1 MNSFLQIKKISDL
14 TRLCILPVMVLS
26 IFLSFFL
33 YIDMEKIQDKAQDL
47 VDGAIPHISAAQ
59 QGAISLVQ
67 LRRNIETLSSSVD
80 QQRCRLAYF
89 QATAVLKDNIL
100 FNTPS
105 LQFKRD
111 ELLVEVNRLWKQRIL
126 IDQLRS
132 NVHNSL
138 HYMDMLAFL
147 IVSEQPDLFRDID
160 LKQGDYIDLYRTGIY
175 NRDLKDIHHYYY
187 SIFAER
193 LSPSFNR
200 KEFID
205 THPYLDENN
214 LNPENEPQLSFAKSN
229 SLTNEQLLS
238 QNQLKAQGHATG
250 NSSTKRN
257 EPALVNSKEQAVVDS
272 LVGESIA
279 QAEKQAYAEAQSII
293 EQGKANKNEEVLL
306 GRNYGSA
313 KSYSQRKEIV
323 NEELNEDWLDK
334 LLQEHGVMSSH
345 KHTRYFSKYVD
356 PDVLAIAAACHNALL
371 LDYYAQELE
380 RFDPIWDIYLKQQR
394 EYSSDLMTIVR
405 KLEALAEDFTY
416 SELHSL
422 HQELSDITYL
432 ASETKPMVMITIGF
446 GLIGFWVV
454 IYFLNRLIM
463 QPLRIIAR
471 ILIKFRYTK
480 EVSLSR
486 YEEFFKRQHLVEI
499 REVIDVLPQIFE
511 EFSHITE
518 SSNVLKKRYD
528 ELVTHSKYDALTR
541 VFNRGSLNV
550 LIKELD
556 SNTPANFAILMMDID
571 FFKLL
576 NDSMGHQRG
585 DEVLFAVAQT
595 IQHNLAKKDLVY
607 RYGGEEF
614 CVILSDVNQENAF
627 KVADRLCR
635 TIESLQLKNDGVVSG
650 VVTVSVGLSLVTER
664 PNQFRIEELI
674 NQADKALYEAKRGGR
689 NRVHACDESIALS
702 TQGIEVPENK
712 KENASNANPTADDST
727 NDASLSDKSVPELD
741 NNAKVLL
748 SDKESLDDMVHA
760 INNKHDLLA
769 HEVQELVPSEGSFS
783 IASYANT
790 MSTQLDN
797 DNDNAKDKASNS
809 TSSLADNDEGTD
821 KQSIRAKLGKFFYSI
836 FQNKYKESDEEYFK
850 RQKAEHDNYNNMPA
864 YYYFLSN
871 IKTKKEEQEALKAQQ
886 LKDELLKQRRERY
899 KKKSS
904 KPANTK
910 RHSHSSKL
918 NQAKGSKVHDGSEGT
933 KSSINANLKKQD
945 ASKEMMERKN
955 PAFLINTDYFN
966 KIEGDGLKKSVKL
979 TQDGSAYEFSLTAS
993 DLAKE
998 VEYKKE
1004 YNEKLNEVLA
1014 ENDPLYEQEQS
1025 IAKVKSVVV
1034 NDDGYAEISIVAAK
1048 DHHSQDPNVSRP
1060 AYVLLSGDAQ
1070 DPDIAQGSPAEPASQ
1085 AQPESYDT
1093 QAQSAQQ
1100 GQSAEQDLQA
1110 QQASQDA
1117 QPSSEQDKLAEHK

>member
-1 MNSFLQIKKISDL
+1 
-14 TRLCILPVMVLS
+14 
-26 IFLSFFL
+26 
-33 YIDMEKIQDKAQDL
+33 MEKIQDKAQDL

-147 IVSEQPDLFRDID
+147 IVSEQPDLFSDID

-187 SIFAER
+187 YIFAER

-205 THPYLDENN
+205 THPSLDENN
-214 LNPENEPQLSFAKSN
+214 ASPKNEPQLSFAKSK

-238 QNQLKAQGHATG
+238 QNQLKAQGQAAG

-272 LVGESIA
+272 LVGKSIA
-279 QAEKQAYAEAQSII
+279 QAEKQAYAESQRMF
-293 EQGKANKNEEVLL
+293 EQGKANKNKEVHL
-306 GRNYGSA
+306 GNNLGSA

-334 LLQEHGVMSSH
+334 LLQEHSIMSSH
-345 KHTRYFSKYVD
+345 KHARYFSKDVD
-356 PDVLAIAAACHNALL
+356 PEVLAIAAACHNALL
-371 LDYYAQELE
+371 LDYYSQELE

-635 TIESLQLKNDGVVSG
+635 TVESLQLKNDGVVSG

-712 KENASNANPTADDST
+712 KENTGNDNPTADNST
-727 NDASLSDKSVPELD
+727 SDALLSGKNVPEL
-741 NNAKVLL
+741 NNDAKELL
-748 SDKESLDDMVHA
+748 NDKESLDDMVHA

-769 HEVQELVPSEGSFS
+769 HEVMELVPSEGSFS
-783 IASYANT
+783 ISSYANT

-797 DNDNAKDKASNS
+797 EKAKDKASNS
-809 TSSLADNDEGTD
+809 TSSLSDNDECTD
-821 KQSIRAKLGKFFYSI
+821 KQSISAKLGKLFYSI
-836 FQNKYKESDEEYFK
+836 FQNKYKESNEEYFK
-850 RQKAEHDNYNNMPA
+850 RQQAELDDYKNMPA
-864 YYYFLSN
+864 YFYFLSN

-886 LKDELLKQRRERY
+886 LKDERLKQKRERY

-910 RHSHSSKL
+910 RHGHSSKL
-918 NQAKGSKVHDGSEGT
+918 NKDKGSKVHDGSERT
-933 KSSINANLKKQD
+933 KNCINANLKKQD
-945 ASKEMMERKN
+945 ANKEIRERKN
-955 PAFLINTDYFN
+955 PAYLINTEYFN
-966 KIEGDGLKKSVKL
+966 KNNSGDLKKNVKL
-979 TQDGSAYEFSLTAS
+979 SQDGSAYEFSLTAS

-1004 YNEKLNEVLA
+1004 YNEKLNEVLS
-1014 ENDPLYEQEQS
+1014 ENDTLYEKEQS
-1025 IAKVKSVVV
+1025 LSKVKSVVV
-1034 NDDGYAEISIVAAK
+1034 NDDGYAELSFVAAK
-1048 DHHSQDPNVSRP
+1048 DHHRPDPNVSRP
-1060 AYVLLSGDAQ
+1060 AYELLDGHAQ
-1070 DPDIAQGSPAEPASQ
+1070 DPDTARGSLTSQAEQAPPAEQGQQPAEQ
-1085 AQPESYDT
+1085 AQPV
-1093 QAQSAQQ
+1093 
-1100 GQSAEQDLQA
+1100 EQDLKDPQA
-1110 QQASQDA
+1110 TQDA
-1117 QPSSEQDKLAEHK
+1117 QPSSDQDELAEHKQEQK

>member
-1 MNSFLQIKKISDL
+1 
-14 TRLCILPVMVLS
+14 
-26 IFLSFFL
+26 
-33 YIDMEKIQDKAQDL
+33 MEKIQDKAQDL

-59 QGAISLVQ
+59 QGAISLMQ

-111 ELLVEVNRLWKQRIL
+111 ELLVVINRLWKQRIL

-147 IVSEQPDLFRDID
+147 IVSEQPDLFHDID
-160 LKQGDYIDLYRTGIY
+160 LKQGDYIDIYRTGVY

-200 KEFID
+200 KEFIRA
-205 THPYLDENN
+205 HPYPIEHYKSN
-214 LNPENEPQLSFAKSN
+214 ENEHQLSLIPKSSLSN
-229 SLTNEQLLS
+229 STKSAQEAYKNHFNS
-238 QNQLKAQGHATG
+238 QNSPSQSNANESLQNNSYVGGNNQARDNSAYQLGAEVQAGGKGFKG
-250 NSSTKRN
+250 D
-257 EPALVNSKEQAVVDS
+257 EPVFVNNKELQVVDS
-272 LVGESIA
+272 LVGKSIA
-279 QAEKQAYAEAQSII
+279 NIEGQAYAEAKNII
-293 EQGKANKNEEVLL
+293 EQGTNGAQSLPIGHRL
-306 GRNYGSA
+306 GKRD
-313 KSYSQRKEIV
+313 SYSKAKEMGSD
-323 NEELNEDWLDK
+323 ELNDDWLDK
-334 LLQEHGVMSSH
+334 LLQEHSAMGSH
-345 KHTRYFSKYVD
+345 KHARYFPKDVD
-356 PDVLAIAAACHNALL
+356 PEILAIVAACHNALL
-371 LDYYAQELE
+371 LDYYSQELE

-394 EYSSDLMTIVR
+394 EYSNDLMFIVR

-432 ASETKPMVMITIGF
+432 ASETKPMVMVTIGF
-446 GLIGFWVV
+446 SLIGFWIV

-480 EVSLSR
+480 EVNLAR
-486 YEEFFKRQHLVEI
+486 YEEFFKRQHLVEV
-499 REVIDVLPQIFE
+499 REVIDVLPKIFE
-511 EFSHITE
+511 EFAHMTE
-518 SSNVLKKRYD
+518 NSNVLKKRYD
-528 ELVTHSKYDALTR
+528 ELVTYSKYDALTR

-576 NDSMGHQRG
+576 NNSMGHQRG

-635 TIESLQLKNDGVVSG
+635 TVEALQLKNEGVVSG
-650 VVTVSVGLSLVTER
+650 IVTVSIGLSLVTER

-674 NQADKALYEAKRGGR
+674 NQADRALYEAKHAGR
-689 NRVHACDESIALS
+689 NRVHACDESTALAA
-702 TQGIEVPENK
+702 QGINVTNNQGEESQNESGSFVAPEHMS
-712 KENASNANPTADDST
+712 ASANELA
-727 NDASLSDKSVPELD
+727 ELD
-741 NNAKVLL
+741 SKQQISDSDINAKEIL

-760 INNKHDLLA
+760 MDNKHDLLV
-769 HEVQELVPSEGSFS
+769 HEVKELSTLDSSFPVDGFVSTIS
-783 IASYANT
+783 IDMVNNEPKPEEAAEQKNI
-790 MSTQLDN
+790 
-797 DNDNAKDKASNS
+797 NS
-809 TSSLADNDEGTD
+809 KFSS
-821 KQSIRAKLGKFFYSI
+821 FFYSV
-836 FQNKYKESDEEYFK
+836 FNNKYKESDDEYFK
-850 RQKAEHDNYNNMPA
+850 RQKDENKKFSNMPA
-864 YYYFLSN
+864 YFYFLSN
-871 IKTKKEEQEALKAQQ
+871 EKNASELREEQIAQKRKEQQ
-886 LKDELLKQRRERY
+886 LKNKRERY

-904 KPANTK
+904 KPTNTISK
-910 RHSHSSKL
+910 HHAHGGVKAASASAHSHAQDSELKNARKSSAL
-918 NQAKGSKVHDGSEGT
+918 NVNSNHGHSLSQGHEVGHARSHVSAHSALHAKAPESKVPLQDGN
-933 KSSINANLKKQD
+933 SSANASNYP
-945 ASKEMMERKN
+945 
-955 PAFLINTDYFN
+955 PALLINSDYFN
-966 KIEGDGLKKSVKL
+966 KEGQVKQKDIKL
-979 TQDGSAYEFSLTAS
+979 SQDGRAYEFSLTAS

-1004 YNEKLNEVLA
+1004 YIEKINEVLA
-1014 ENDPLYEQEQS
+1014 ENDPSDNSNLPV
-1025 IAKVKSVVV
+1025 AKIKEVRV
-1034 NDDGYAEISIVAAK
+1034 NNDVYAELSFSNDNQGANSIDKAK
-1048 DHHSQDPNVSRP
+1048 LNK
-1060 AYVLLSGDAQ
+1060 
-1070 DPDIAQGSPAEPASQ
+1070 E
-1085 AQPESYDT
+1085 
-1093 QAQSAQQ
+1093 
-1100 GQSAEQDLQA
+1100 
-1110 QQASQDA
+1110 
-1117 QPSSEQDKLAEHK
+1117 

>member
-1 MNSFLQIKKISDL
+1 
-14 TRLCILPVMVLS
+14 
-26 IFLSFFL
+26 
-33 YIDMEKIQDKAQDL
+33 MEKIQDKAQDL

-80 QQRCRLAYF
+80 LQRCRLAYF

-147 IVSEQPDLFRDID
+147 IVSEQPDLFHDID

-205 THPYLDENN
+205 THPALDENN
-214 LNPENEPQLSFAKSN
+214 SSPKNEPQLSFAKPK

-238 QNQLKAQGHATG
+238 QNQLKAQGRATA
-250 NSSTKRN
+250 NSITKRN
-257 EPALVNSKEQAVVDS
+257 EPALVNSKEQEVVDS
-272 LVGESIA
+272 LVGKSIA

-293 EQGKANKNEEVLL
+293 EQGKVNKNKEVQFGGNL
-306 GRNYGSA
+306 GSA

-334 LLQEHGVMSSH
+334 LLQEHSTMSSH
-345 KHTRYFSKYVD
+345 KYARYFSKDVD
-356 PDVLAIAAACHNALL
+356 PEVLAIAAACHNALL
-371 LDYYAQELE
+371 LDYYSKELE

-486 YEEFFKRQHLVEI
+486 YEEFFKRKHLVEI

-635 TIESLQLKNDGVVSG
+635 TVESLQLKNDGVVSG

-674 NQADKALYEAKRGGR
+674 NQADKALYEAKRAGR

-702 TQGIEVPENK
+702 SQGIEVPENK
-712 KENASNANPTADDST
+712 QEDEGSANPTADDST
-727 NDASLSDKSVPELD
+727 SDALMSGKNVSELD
-741 NNAKVLL
+741 NNAKELL

-760 INNKHDLLA
+760 INNQHDLLA
-769 HEVQELVPSEGSFS
+769 HEVEGLVPSEGSFS

-797 DNDNAKDKASNS
+797 KKDKASNS
-809 TSSLADNDEGTD
+809 TSSLTDNGKYAS
-821 KQSIRAKLGKFFYSI
+821 KQSISAKLGKFFYSI

-850 RQKAEHDNYNNMPA
+850 RQQAEHDDYMNMPA
-864 YYYFLSN
+864 YYCFLSK
-871 IKTKKEEQEALKAQQ
+871 IKSKKEEQEALKAQQ
-886 LKDELLKQRRERY
+886 LKDEQLKQKRERY

-910 RHSHSSKL
+910 RHGHSSKL
-918 NQAKGSKVHDGSEGT
+918 NQAKGSKVHDGSEGS
-933 KSSINANLKKQD
+933 KSSINANLKKQA
-945 ASKEMMERKN
+945 ASKEMKERKN
-955 PAFLINTDYFN
+955 PVSLINTDYFSKAN
-966 KIEGDGLKKSVKL
+966 SGGLKKNVKL
-979 TQDGSAYEFSLTAS
+979 SQDGSAYEFSLTAS

-1014 ENDPLYEQEQS
+1014 ENDPLYEKEQS
-1025 IAKVKSVVV
+1025 LDKVKSVVV
-1034 NDDGYAEISIVAAK
+1034 NYDGYAELSFVTAK
-1048 DHHSQDPNVSRP
+1048 DQHSQDPNMSSS
-1060 AYVLLSGDAQ
+1060 AYEPLYSDAQ
-1070 DPDIAQGSPAEPASQ
+1070 DPDTTHGSLAAQPQPAEQ
-1085 AQPESYDT
+1085 AP
-1093 QAQSAQQ
+1093 
-1100 GQSAEQDLQA
+1100 QDP
-1110 QQASQDA
+1110 QDE
-1117 QPSSEQDKLAEHK
+1117 QPSSEQDELAEHKQEQK

>member
-1 MNSFLQIKKISDL
+1 
-14 TRLCILPVMVLS
+14 
-26 IFLSFFL
+26 
-33 YIDMEKIQDKAQDL
+33 MEKIQDKAQDL

-205 THPYLDENN
+205 THPALDENN
-214 LNPENEPQLSFAKSN
+214 ASPNEPQLSFAKPK

-238 QNQLKAQGHATG
+238 QNQLKAQGQATG
-250 NSSTKRN
+250 NNSTKLN
-257 EPALVNSKEQAVVDS
+257 EPALVNSKDQAVVDS
-272 LVGESIA
+272 LVGKSIA
-279 QAEKQAYAEAQSII
+279 QAEEQAYAEAQSII
-293 EQGKANKNEEVLL
+293 EQGKANKNKEVQFGGNL
-306 GRNYGSA
+306 GSA
-313 KSYSQRKEIV
+313 NSYSQRKEIV

-334 LLQEHGVMSSH
+334 LLQEHNIMSSH
-345 KHTRYFSKYVD
+345 KHARYFSKDVD
-356 PDVLAIAAACHNALL
+356 PEVLAIAAACHNALL
-371 LDYYAQELE
+371 LDYYSQELE

-556 SNTPANFAILMMDID
+556 ANTPANFAILMMDID

-635 TIESLQLKNDGVVSG
+635 TVESLQLKNDGVVSG

-674 NQADKALYEAKRGGR
+674 NQADKALYEAKRAGR

-702 TQGIEVPENK
+702 SQGIEVPENK
-712 KENASNANPTADDST
+712 QENADSANPTADDST
-727 NDASLSDKSVPELD
+727 SDELMSGKSVSEHD
-741 NNAKVLL
+741 NNAKELL

-760 INNKHDLLA
+760 INNQHDLLA
-769 HEVQELVPSEGSFS
+769 HEVEGLVSSEGSFS

-797 DNDNAKDKASNS
+797 DKDKASNS
-809 TSSLADNDEGTD
+809 TSSLTDNDKYAD
-821 KQSIRAKLGKFFYSI
+821 KQSIRTKLGKFFYSI

-850 RQKAEHDNYNNMPA
+850 RQQTEHDDYKNMPA
-864 YYYFLSN
+864 YYCFLSK

-886 LKDELLKQRRERY
+886 LKDEQLKQKRERY

-910 RHSHSSKL
+910 RHGHGSKL
-918 NQAKGSKVHDGSEGT
+918 NQAKGSKVHDDSEGSKIT
-933 KSSINANLKKQD
+933 INANLKKQD
-945 ASKEMMERKN
+945 ASKEIKERKN
-955 PAFLINTDYFN
+955 PVSLINTEYFN
-966 KIEGDGLKKSVKL
+966 KANSGVLKKNVKL
-979 TQDGSAYEFSLTAS
+979 SQDGSAYEFSLTAS

-1014 ENDPLYEQEQS
+1014 ENDPLYEKEQS
-1025 IAKVKSVVV
+1025 LAKVKSVVV
-1034 NDDGYAEISIVAAK
+1034 NDDGYAELSFVAAK
-1048 DHHSQDPNVSRP
+1048 DQHSQDPNVSSSD
-1060 AYVLLSGDAQ
+1060 YVPLYSDAQ
-1070 DPDIAQGSPAEPASQ
+1070 DPDTAQGPIASQPKPASQ
-1085 AQPESYDT
+1085 SQPASQES
-1093 QAQSAQQ
+1093 QAF
-1100 GQSAEQDLQA
+1100 QDP
-1110 QQASQDA
+1110 QDA
-1117 QPSSEQDKLAEHK
+1117 QPSSEQDELAEHKQEQK